1 MQAQRSST
9 HVRNADE
16 LLHNVRPFS
25 RILFTEYGIGHPMG
39 DLKVREIEMGRYIW
53 VCNVVLT
60 LYLIRSDDNRS
71 DAVMVF
77 TPVLSRTHQAFRRLD
92 LHVQLTLDHS
102 QLPRYLK
109 GIEV

>member
-1 MQAQRSST
+1 MR
-9 HVRNADE
+9 
-16 LLHNVRPFS
+16 
-25 RILFTEYGIGHPMG
+25 
-39 DLKVREIEMGRYIW
+39 DLKQGSLRWGDMW
-53 VCNVVLT
+53 MCNVVST

-77 TPVLSRTHQAFRRLD
+77 TPVLSRAHQAFGGFD